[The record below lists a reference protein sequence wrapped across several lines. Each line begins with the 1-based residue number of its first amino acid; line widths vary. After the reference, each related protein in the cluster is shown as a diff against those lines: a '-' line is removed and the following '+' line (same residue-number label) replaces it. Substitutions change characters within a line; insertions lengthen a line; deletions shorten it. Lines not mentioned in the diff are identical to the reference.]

1 MFWPLQSTS
10 PKAGNNPLTSRC
22 NFNRRQKFGTLSEIK
37 HLIGIIGEKTVKEL
51 FLNFP
56 KKIYTA
62 PALYFI
68 KNFILHIPSLI
79 DEQKYLKFTPRN
91 N

>member
-1 MFWPLQSTS
+1 MNKRVWYSNDAELSS
-10 PKAGNNPLTSRC
+10 PDTIHQILM
-22 NFNRRQKFGTLSEIK
+22 FGTLSEIK